1 MDGLF
6 TYLRGGIFIV
16 SIKLKSKATGHIAT
30 AAAYAIF
37 GLNIIFCKDIADSDV
52 IAPIALFSL
61 RALGATVLFWFIS
74 LFMPREKVT
83 PEDMLRIAAASLIGF
98 FITQYTFL
106 EGMTMV
112 TTIDAAVL
120 GTLGPIFTMLF
131 AFLFLKEPI
140 TLRKAGG
147 VALSFA
153 GVLFLIFNSVHSGG
167 AESTSVGGV
176 LLLLLNSLSF
186 ALYLGIF
193 RPLISRYSV
202 VTFMKWIFL
211 FALIM
216 SLPFSS
222 KSLMET
228 DLAAVTPTLAWEI
241 GYLVFFATF
250 VAYFLIPIG
259 QKHLRPTLV
268 SLYAYLQPVIAAAV
282 SIAYG
287 LDTLSWQKIVATI
300 LIVGGVILV
309 SFSRA
314 ASEVS
319 K

>member
-1 MDGLF
+1 M
-6 TYLRGGIFIV
+6 
-16 SIKLKSKATGHIAT
+16 KSKATGHIAT

-52 IAPIALFSL
+52 ISPIALFSV
-61 RALGATVLFWFIS
+61 RAIGAAVLFWLIS
-74 LFMPREKVT
+74 LFVPREKV
-83 PEDMLRIAAASLIGF
+83 PPADLLRIAAASFIGF

-120 GTLGPIFTMLF
+120 GTLGPIFTMIF
-131 AFLFLKEPI
+131 AFFFLKEPI
-140 TLRKAGG
+140 TFKKASG

-167 AESTSVGGV
+167 ASSSTVGGI
-176 LLLLLNSLSF
+176 LLLLFNSLSF
-186 ALYLGIF
+186 ALYLALF
-193 RPLISRYSV
+193 RPLIERYSV
-202 VTFMKWIFL
+202 ITFMKWIFL
-211 FALIM
+211 FALLM
-216 SLPFSS
+216 SLPFSAKGLLAVDFAS
-222 KSLMET
+222 IPSSLA
-228 DLAAVTPTLAWEI
+228 LEI

-300 LIVGGVILV
+300 LIVVGVILV

-314 ASEVS
+314 ASSASASTSGGDLRV
-319 K
+319 